1 MQKASMTAKAMGIY
15 TLELNGKRVEDAYW
29 VRPQDACFGWLRE
42 EKTGYRKGYAIG
54 GVHTFS
60 CKI

>member
-15 TLELNGKRVEDAYW
+15 TLELNGKRVEDTYW